1 MAFTAQI
8 TIDLQQNNSYYKAAE
23 TPTKYLFSGLKEQ
36 KKKRVIALLLF
47 IACTI
52 SGYMLIYLSSDS
64 APQRLEGLAHADSL
78 IHNEL
83 TDFNIR
89 SRQIHM
95 NTTRVDSNFSR
106 KTYRVGVPYQF
117 SKTQFHAELN
127 RRFHRYSVQTPARV
141 TFPEENMDI
150 HLLYQNTVIRTVSLQ
165 TDPDLSFSRNRIS
178 LLVVFDE
185 LPDTEDVNRLKRMG
199 EPIPIVLKVQN
210 PMQAN
215 EFRKEIGGEYDRII
229 YWLLNDEGEDLI
241 NTDTETAISR
251 LKQMQQVVPEA
262 VMMHSS
268 SSEQDSRED
277 KRRLIANTRMTFVDA
292 TNALMLHEEMGKAI
306 FQQSLEKL
314 REKSSRSMA
323 VVSGN
328 STTLTWLHQ
337 KLLELKKTGTA
348 ITAPPKTT
356 L

>member
-1 MAFTAQI
+1 M
-8 TIDLQQNNSYYKAAE
+8 IDLQQNNSYYKAAE

-36 KKKRVIALLLF
+36 KKKRIIALLLF
-47 IACTI
+47 IACAI
-52 SGYMLIYLSSDS
+52 SGYMLIYLSSGG
-64 APQRLEGLAHADSL
+64 APRQLEGLAHADSL
-78 IHNEL
+78 IHSEL
-83 TDFNIR
+83 SDFNIGSQQLR
-89 SRQIHM
+89 EV
-95 NTTRVDSNFSR
+95 TTRIDSNFSR
-106 KTYRVGVPYQF
+106 KTYHVGVPYQF

-127 RRFHRYSVQTPARV
+127 RRFHPYSVQTPAKV

-150 HLLYQNTVIRTVSLQ
+150 HLLFQNTVIRTISLE
-165 TDPDLSFSRNRIS
+165 TDPELSYNQNRIS

-185 LPDTEDVNRLKRMG
+185 LPDEGLINRLKRMG
-199 EPIPIVLKVQN
+199 EPIPIVLKIQN

-229 YWLLNDEGEDLI
+229 YWLLNSEGEDLI
-241 NTDTETAISR
+241 NVDTETAISK
-251 LKQMQQVVPEA
+251 LNQMQQVLPEA
-262 VMMHSS
+262 VMMHSGN
-268 SSEQDSRED
+268 SEQGSRKD
-277 KRRLIANTRMTFVDA
+277 KKQLIAKTRMTFVDA

-314 REKSSRSMA
+314 KEKSSRSMA
-323 VVSGN
+323 VISGN
-328 STTLTWLHQ
+328 STTLSWLHQ